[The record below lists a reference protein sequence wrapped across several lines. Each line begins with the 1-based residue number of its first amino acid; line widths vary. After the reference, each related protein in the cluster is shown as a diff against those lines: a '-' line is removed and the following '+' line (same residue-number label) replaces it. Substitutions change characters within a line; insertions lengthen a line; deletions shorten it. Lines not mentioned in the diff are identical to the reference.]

1 MQFLWDKYLQDF
13 FHYKLLAS
21 IEFEKNDIGEYL
33 MKMLEE
39 YFRPLKQ
46 ERNVVRRI
54 ISLHTHIKLNRLYL
68 ARVINTLHSVNH
80 FLMAENEHSFIRP
93 MGEEAGSISC
103 RNSDLAEYI
112 VKDMFRALTK
122 AMVSPQAYF
131 ECWYEAY
138 FNLVSFFYPLKVE
151 ICHLS
156 LLITIDHNSWVKRV
170 LARRIIWRVKE
181 AILNYAYCF
190 FAKAN
195 FWSIYKCLDCSKY
208 SIQQFDKGIHYE
220 GSLYRIQFC

>member
-1 MQFLWDKYLQDF
+1 MDIFCKLIAENEVPDVHMLWDKYLQDF

-21 IEFEKNDIGEYL
+21 IKLEKDDTGEYL

-80 FLMAENEHSFIRP
+80 FLMAGNECSFIHP
-93 MGEEAGSISC
+93 MGEDADRISC
-103 RNSDLAEYI
+103 RNKDLAEY
-112 VKDMFRALTK
+112 VVNDMYKALTK
-122 AMVSPQAYF
+122 AMDMKSQNFF

-138 FNLVSFFYPLKVE
+138 FNLVSL
-151 ICHLS
+151 
-156 LLITIDHNSWVKRV
+156 
-170 LARRIIWRVKE
+170 
-181 AILNYAYCF
+181 
-190 FAKAN
+190 FAHSPMN
-195 FWSIYKCLDCSKY
+195 IYSTLY
-208 SIQQFDKGIHYE
+208 HIRLQF
-220 GSLYRIQFC
+220 LV